1 MESAAEVSS
10 DLTGKGVLVA
20 VIDSGIDYLHPDFQA
35 SDGTSRILYLWDQDR
50 DTVYTKEEINEA
62 LSAYRE
68 GAGGKNRAGAFQIVP
83 SADTSGHGTA
93 VAAIAAGNGRESNG
107 LYRGVAYESELIVV
121 KLGIPFTDNFPRT
134 TQLMEAVVLMT
145 VPAF

>member
-1 MESAAEVSS
+1 MESAAEVSA

-68 GAGGKNRAGAFQIVP
+68 GAGGKTGLGHFRSYLRQIQ
-83 SADTSGHGTA
+83 ADM
-93 VAAIAAGNGRESNG
+93 GRQWLLLPQEMEEKAMVCI
-107 LYRGVAYESELIVV
+107 GVSRMKV
-121 KLGIPFTDNFPRT
+121 N
-134 TQLMEAVVLMT
+134 
-145 VPAF
+145 